1 MDIIATP
8 QTVPVIWAESLAFL
22 RNQIAEK
29 TRSDYRA
36 ELRLFAL
43 WVRKDALSVTPSDI
57 IAWKEE
63 LERRRLSVST
73 IHKKLTV
80 VRSFYRFLSQTL
92 NVPNPSLCVKLPKVT
107 DDSSKAVLSLQ
118 EAMRLISIIDTS
130 TILGKRDR
138 ACIGLLL
145 VNGLRSI
152 EVSRA
157 SIKDIH
163 SVDGFTVLKVHGKG
177 GQIADTKLRE
187 DVWKAIQDY
196 LATRMEATPDEPLF
210 LSIGN
215 LARGR
220 ISSRTVQ
227 ARVRHYLAAAGIH
240 KPNLTTHS
248 LRHTAAVLTLSIG
261 GADLVKV
268 QKMLRHQDPKV
279 TMRYLSSLD
288 TLRDHG
294 VDQNPISLA

>member
-1 MDIIATP
+1 MDIIVKQEAA
-8 QTVPVIWAESLAFL
+8 PVIWSESLAFL
-22 RNQIAEK
+22 KNQIAEK

-63 LERRRLSVST
+63 LEGRGLSVST

-92 NVPNPSLCVKLPKVT
+92 NIPNPALCVKLPKVT

-118 EAMRLISIIDTS
+118 EAMRLIASIDTS
-130 TILGKRDR
+130 TTLGKRDR
-138 ACIGLLL
+138 AIVGLLL

-163 SVDGFTVLKVHGKG
+163 RVDGFTVLRVHGKG
-177 GQIADTKLRE
+177 GRIADTKLRE

-196 LATRMEATPDEPLF
+196 LATCAEAKPDEPLF

-215 LARGR
+215 LAKGR
-220 ISSRTVQ
+220 ISSRTIQ
-227 ARVRHYLAAAGIH
+227 ARVRHYMAASGIQ

-248 LRHTAAVLTLSIG
+248 LRHTCAVLTLSIG
-261 GADLVKV
+261 GADIVKV

-288 TLRDHG
+288 SLRDHG

>member
-1 MDIIATP
+1 MDVIIRQRTA
-8 QTVPVIWAESLAFL
+8 PVIWSESLAFL
-22 RNQIAEK
+22 KNQIAEK

-43 WVRKDALSVTPSDI
+43 WVRKDALSVISSDI

-63 LERRRLSVST
+63 LEGRGLSIST

-92 NVPNPSLCVKLPKVT
+92 NVPNPALCVKLPKVA

-118 EAMRLISIIDTS
+118 EAMRLLSIIDTS
-130 TILGKRDR
+130 TTLGKRDR
-138 ACIGLLL
+138 AIVGLLL
-145 VNGLRSI
+145 INGLRSI

-157 SIKDIH
+157 SIQDIH

-177 GQIADTKLRE
+177 GRIADTKLRE
-187 DVWKAIQDY
+187 DVWKAIQTY
-196 LATRMEATPDEPLF
+196 LEMRSGAKPDEPLF

-215 LARGR
+215 LAKGR

-227 ARVRHYLAAAGIH
+227 ARVRHYLVVAGIQ

-268 QKMLRHQDPKV
+268 QRMLRHQDPKV

-288 TLRDHG
+288 NLREHG